1 MESTS
6 KVIFAL
12 LAGAAAGTVIG
23 LLIAPES
30 GEETR
35 KKLSKSAQKFNEH
48 LKSSIDDLA
57 EKGQKALNEISETV
71 GDLKKMTEEEIS
83 KNRKN

>member
-1 MESTS
+1 MKSTTN
-6 KVIFAL
+6 VILAL

-35 KKLSKSAQKFNEH
+35 KKLVKSAEKFNET
-48 LKSSIDDLA
+48 LKANIQELA
-57 EKGQKALNEISETV
+57 VKGQKALQDIADTV
-71 GDLKKMTEEEIS
+71 GDFKKMAEEQFN
-83 KNRKN
+83 KNNT